1 MKDDASFP
9 TPPVAQPPPEPPPG
23 SILADITTPFDLSDD
38 FDFTQSDSD
47 YPSLAT
53 LPPEHNFED
62 IELPSI
68 HRISCS
74 SVVCGLSST
83 GPRFVARLMD
93 GSTHGLVDSGANL
106 CMTNNPSLLLDIR
119 QCHPFHIDQATSD
132 GSPSKSNVC
141 NQVGMIPIPLLDG
154 TVYHQMVFV
163 NPHAAGTFLSPQAI
177 IDGSNNKF
185 TRWIQEGNTH
195 GQSGAL
201 RIYFTDGSLAL
212 SWDLTQSHG
221 LYFCS
226 MTSLALSSTP
236 ASLPRT
242 VSTPD
247 LNTPI
252 RATVDSARTRPV
264 TSAQQLESE
273 LWAARLGFCGEHQLM
288 TIPLH
293 ATGIPKLQCHPLR
306 FIDWKE
312 EAHIRRQPAGGPEL
326 ELEEAGARFHMDFGF
341 MRAST
346 GDLLHPSTQSDRVVE
361 SYDGFSSYL
370 LIVDAAKKMAWV
382 FCTKSKEPPLE
393 LISLFLTTYGRPFEK
408 GGFVRCDQ
416 GGELARSSLFV
427 DLLLNKFNY
436 RVEPTGAD
444 SPSQNGGAERW
455 NQTFAVTVRALL
467 YGSGLH
473 AKYWSAALRHAV
485 YLHNRRVHSHTGI
498 TPYEGWWGEQ
508 PDLRHLRAFGAR
520 VCVRKTGSRAAKLDK
535 HSFRGI
541 FIGYS
546 ATDNNVLYLDLDSG
560 IVKTSHH
567 VVFDEAW
574 YLQPNRPPMA
584 QFLYDLGLCQE
595 DSPTPSP
602 LRQPQPEAPWPPSPP
617 DKWIPCSTSDARRLT
632 LPFGIFPC
640 RTDNIISRVYPSG
653 GDTTLGVSTIY
664 SDYSAVAA
672 TLAGDVTTISDVAIA
687 QEYDIRSTTTSQ
699 VYMSPDP
706 FNAAFEEQM
715 DIRRLDCSKH
725 RSGGMLFVTHNGRIY
740 LGGMAPSSPGSRI
753 PRWISRLRGACL
765 LSIDGT
771 RVSSV
776 AEVHAIFAKF
786 EQNRAKVCTLLFAH
800 PEIKHGLSNKGL
812 PMLSRDILTTPDAAQ
827 LNNRKSLVSRP
838 PQHVSCSYVSSG
850 NVLNMVTRVMK
861 LTRGKLMRQDDWD
874 AWHQAEF
881 LQLDQ
886 YEKQNMF
893 GTPCLPPSQSAI
905 FNLVWNYVRKVEDGR
920 YKARMTCDG
929 SSRAGQVRIL
939 DETFASCVDR
949 TGSRL
954 FYAIAAAENLLVY
967 GSDVSNAFG
976 EAAPP
981 KQGFYIRPDQAFK
994 EWWTEHKGYPPIPD
1008 GYVIPVLAAM
1018 QGHPESPRLWEKHID
1033 KILRSIG
1040 LKPTTHEPCLY
1051 SGTFLGQRVLLMR
1064 QVDDFAVAAPTS
1076 KLADHLFDLI
1086 DDHLSIPLKRQ
1097 GLVSL
1102 YNGLDVLQTRQ
1113 YIKISCQTFIERACD
1128 IHLTQG
1134 WMKDYHISDR
1144 PLPLPSSH
1152 QFLRDF
1158 LGSCGS
1164 SDPEEYRKL
1173 EKSAGLSY
1181 RQGVGQLSYAMTCCR
1196 PDLSYTTVK
1205 LAQVSAAPAK
1215 CHFDG
1220 LRHALKYLYQT
1231 RSDGLYFWRSSPRN
1245 EIEDIPPPRIMSA
1258 NMGDLLP
1265 EGRPQHEAL
1274 TIFGFSDADW
1284 AACPKTRRSL
1294 TGVCVKLA
1302 GATIAYKTRMQRTI
1316 ATSSTES
1323 ELMAAYDLGKIMLYI
1338 RSVLWDL
1345 DVPQEAA
1352 THIYEDNDACTIIAN
1367 AQKVSDRTRH
1377 MDIKYKV
1384 LGEWIDRDLL
1394 TMSRVGTTVNE
1405 ADHFTKSLN
1414 RILFHRHLDY
1424 IMGHVPP
1431 QYAPGYNRA
1440 LGLFDGNGSSAIA
1453 SFIVRDDRIL
1463 YDVGEVSS
1471 LCFSPDIS
1479 SSQHTSHPWWSLVS
1493 GSA

>member
-1 MKDDASFP
+1 MDDSFFSDMDDSLLLPDHADGSPDETQHMPSVHCLVSP
-9 TPPVAQPPPEPPPG
+9 TM
-23 SILADITTPFDLSDD
+23 
-38 FDFTQSDSD
+38 
-47 YPSLAT
+47 
-53 LPPEHNFED
+53 
-62 IELPSI
+62 
-68 HRISCS
+68 
-74 SVVCGLSST
+74 VCGLTPS
-83 GPRFVARLMD
+83 GPTIVARLLS
-93 GSTHGLVDSGANL
+93 GTAHGLVDSGANI
-106 CMTNNPSLLLDIR
+106 CMTNTPSLLTHI
-119 QCHPFHIDQATSD
+119 QKCAPFHIDQATTD
-132 GSPSKSNVC
+132 GSPSTSNVC
-141 NQVGMIPIPLLDG
+141 DQVGLLPIPLLDG
-154 TVYHQMVFV
+154 SVYYQTMFV
-163 NPHAAGTFLSPQAI
+163 NPHAAGTFLSPQAL
-177 IDGSNNKF
+177 IDGSGNKF
-185 TRWIQEGNTH
+185 TRWVQEGNAH
-195 GQSGAL
+195 GRPGFI
-201 RIYFTDGSLAL
+201 RIYQQDGSLAIQL
-212 SWDLTQSHG
+212 DLTQSNG

-226 MTSLALSSTP
+226 MSSFTVTTAPSSHGCQSLTSEVTVPPST
-236 ASLPRT
+236 T
-242 VSTPD
+242 V
-247 LNTPI
+247 
-252 RATVDSARTRPV
+252 AVTRPRPI
-264 TSAQQLESE
+264 TPAQQLESE
-273 LWAARLGFCGEHQLM
+273 LWATRLGFCGEHQLM
-288 TIPLH
+288 ILPQH
-293 ATGIPKLQCHPLR
+293 VTGVPKLHCHPLR

-312 EAHIRRQPAGGPEL
+312 EAQIRRQPAGGPADDL
-326 ELEEAGARFHMDFGF
+326 DEAGARFHMDFGF
-341 MRAST
+341 IRAST
-346 GDLLHPSTQSDRVVE
+346 GDLLRPNSQADRVVE

-370 LIVDAAKKMAWV
+370 LIVDAAKKMSWV
-382 FCTKSKEPPLE
+382 FCTKSKEPPLT
-393 LISLFLTTYGRPFEK
+393 LVSLFLTTYGRSFVK

-520 VCVRKTGSRAAKLDK
+520 VCVRKPGSRAAKLDK

-541 FIGYS
+541 FLGYT
-546 ATDNNVLYLDLDSG
+546 ATDNNVMYLDLDSG
-560 IVKTSHH
+560 VVKTSHN

-574 YLQPNRPPMA
+574 YLQTQRPPMA
-584 QFLYDLGLCQE
+584 QFLYDLGLCQN
-595 DSPTPSP
+595 DTLTPAPP
-602 LRQPQPEAPWPPSPP
+602 LQPLPAAPWPSAPPQTWLPPS
-617 DKWIPCSTSDARRLT
+617 TLDARRLP
-632 LPFGIFPC
+632 LPFGIFP
-640 RTDNIISRVYPSG
+640 SG
-653 GDTTLGVSTIY
+653 GDRIEIEVYSPGGDMCGAPADAYSPVAQPKVASVGGVVI
-664 SDYSAVAA
+664 
-672 TLAGDVTTISDVAIA
+672 
-687 QEYDIRSTTTSQ
+687 TTTDVETAKDYGISSTVTAQ

-706 FNAAFEEQM
+706 LHAAFEEIM
-715 DIRRLDCSKH
+715 DLRKFDWTKH
-725 RSGGMLFVTHNGRIY
+725 HAGGMLFVTQGQCVY
-740 LGGMAPSSPGSRI
+740 LGGMAKSTPGSRI

-765 LSIDGT
+765 LRINGT
-771 RVSSV
+771 PVSTV
-776 AEVHAIFAKF
+776 AEVHNIF
-786 EQNRAKVCTLLFAH
+786 EQLWHAQAKECTLLFAH
-800 PEIKHGLSNKGL
+800 PEVRHGLSNTGVPL
-812 PMLSRDILTTPDAAQ
+812 LSREFLTVSDADQ
-827 LNNRKSLVSRP
+827 LNDRRSLTSIPSRR
-838 PQHVSCSYVSSG
+838 QSCSYVQCG

-861 LTRGKLMRQDDWD
+861 LTRGKLLKQDDWD
-874 AWHQAEF
+874 AWHKAEF
-881 LQLDQ
+881 VQLDQ
-886 YEKQNMF
+886 YEKQQMF
-893 GTPCLPPSQSAI
+893 GSPCLPPSQSAV
-905 FNLVWNYVRKVEDGR
+905 FNLVWSYVRKVEDGR

-981 KQGFYIRPDQAFK
+981 QQGFYIRPDQAFR
-994 EWWTEHKGYPPIPD
+994 EWWTDHKGYPPIPD

-1033 KILRSIG
+1033 KILRKIG
-1040 LKPTTHEPCLY
+1040 LTPTTHEPCLY
-1051 SGTFLGQRVLLMR
+1051 SGVLLGERVLLMR
-1064 QVDDFAVAAPTS
+1064 QVDDFAVASPSS

-1086 DDHLSIPLKRQ
+1086 DECLSIPMRRQ

-1102 YNGLDVLQTRQ
+1102 YNGLDILQTKH
-1113 YIKISCQTFIERACD
+1113 YIKVSCQTFIERACEV
-1128 IHLTQG
+1128 HLNQG
-1134 WMKDYHISDR
+1134 WMKDYHMSDR
-1144 PLPLPSSH
+1144 PLPLPST
-1152 QFLRDF
+1152 QAFLRDF
-1158 LGSCGS
+1158 LGTSGS
-1164 SDPEEYRKL
+1164 ADPVEYRKL

-1231 RSDGLYFWRSSPRN
+1231 RTDGLYFWRSAPRD
-1245 EIEDIPPPRIMSA
+1245 ELDDIPPPRILSA
-1258 NMGDLLP
+1258 NIGDLLP
-1265 EGRPQHEAL
+1265 DGRPQHEAL

-1294 TGVCVKLA
+1294 TGVCVKMA

-1367 AQKVSDRTRH
+1367 AQKASDRTRH

-1384 LGEWIDRDLL
+1384 LGEWIERDLVV
-1394 TMSRVGTTVNE
+1394 MSRVSTNVNE
-1405 ADHFTKSLN
+1405 ADQFTKSLG
-1414 RILFHRHLDY
+1414 RILYYRHLDY

-1431 QYAPGYNRA
+1431 QYAPGFQRT
-1440 LGLFDGNGSSAIA
+1440 LGIFEDTRSMA
-1453 SFIVRDDRIL
+1453 
-1463 YDVGEVSS
+1463 VSS
-1471 LCFSPDIS
+1471 FTVRMDELNQMVGVVSNVSFAPDVS
-1479 SSQHTSHPWWSLVS
+1479 HQYSSHPWWTVVA